1 MTLYGVRE
9 EARTPDRRLMVLY
22 ARLELTPTPNFY
34 LKIRNYATYINIAKA
49 ATLPTELHEHL
60 LQDVFFTLSIP
71 KDFRAV
77 GVEPTIF
84 LINRNDLTI

>member
-22 ARLELTPTPNFY
+22 ARFELTPIPNLYQKIYLIHYFS

-60 LQDVFFTLSIP
+60 LQDVFFHFVYTQRFS
-71 KDFRAV
+71 
-77 GVEPTIF
+77 GSWS
-84 LINRNDLTI
+84 